1 MKTVLSVIILGALLL
16 SACSSDPDKQAK
28 KDCEVLQNSYEEGW
42 NSFPNNFDNY
52 QRDKFIFSSSYGLVK
67 DSKVSYLVKQI
78 SDLSEQDY
86 PNWDWVA
93 KMQDPPA
100 RTLISAIWSLCSTLN
115 IDLGAK
121 VKN

>member
-1 MKTVLSVIILGALLL
+1 MKTILSVLISGTLLL
-16 SACSSDPDKQAK
+16 TACSSDPDKQTK
-28 KDCEVLQNSYEEGW
+28 KDCEVLQNSYVEGW
-42 NSFPNNFDNY
+42 DTFPSNRDGY
-52 QRDKFIFSSSYGLVK
+52 QRDQFIFSSAYGSMK
-67 DSKVSYLVKQI
+67 DAKVSYLVKQI

-100 RTLISAIWSLCSTLN
+100 RTLINAIWSLCSTLN